1 MYMILKHLHIACV
14 LLSGLGFVLRGYWK
28 FFRPVLLQRR
38 WVKIAPH
45 LVDTLLLAS
54 ALALVWLT
62 GQYPFV
68 LPWLTAKVLMLLAYI
83 VLGSL
88 ALKRASRPGLQLLCF
103 VLALMAFAYM
113 VNVALTRQVLPWIQ
127 V

>member
-1 MYMILKHLHIACV
+1 MYLLLKHLHVSCV
-14 LLSGLGFVLRGYWK
+14 LLSGLGFALRGYWK
-28 FFRPVLLQRR
+28 FHRPAQLQRR
-38 WVKIAPH
+38 WVKVVPH
-45 LVDTLLLAS
+45 LVDTLLLGS

-88 ALKRASRPGLQLLCF
+88 ALKRASRAPVQLLCF
-103 VLALMAFAYM
+103 ALALLAFAYM
-113 VNVALTRQVLPWIQ
+113 VSVALTRQVLPWVQ
-127 V
+127 A